1 MKYSNKSLFIYLSKL
16 FYFRKSDQLNERCL
30 AVSDRLTLE
39 RIIKFMFDSIGSY
52 LSIRKIANTLTSM
65 GHKITPNT
73 VDRYINALLDSLIIY
88 DVSRFDI
95 HGKEQLGSLKN
106 ITLLILGLDIICWQI
121 KKKIVDI

>member
-1 MKYSNKSLFIYLSKL
+1 M
-16 FYFRKSDQLNERCL
+16 
-30 AVSDRLTLE
+30 TLE

-73 VDRYINALLDSLIIY
+73 VERYINALLDSLIIY

-106 ITLLILGLDIICWQI
+106 ITLLILGLDIICWQVT
-121 KKKIVDI
+121 KKIVDI